1 MSTQL
6 DSDARRDSVST
17 YIGAIALFVNQ
28 VLTVIVL
35 FAPVADSVKQAAILG
50 LQTGGNIGA
59 GLVANST
66 RVTGKRGRDASSLI
80 DDPADPYAV

>member
-1 MSTQL
+1 MFNSV
-6 DSDARRDSVST
+6 DSDARRDSRST
-17 YIGAIALFVNQ
+17 NIGAIALFVNQ

-66 RVTGKRGRDASSLI
+66 RVTGKRRDDGDLSDL
-80 DDPADPYAV
+80 PPTYPV

>member
-1 MSTQL
+1 MFNSVE
-6 DSDARRDSVST
+6 SDARRDGRST
-17 YIGAIALFVNQ
+17 NIGAIALFINQ
-28 VLTVIVL
+28 VLTAIVL

-66 RVTGKRGRDASSLI
+66 RVTGKRGRDASI